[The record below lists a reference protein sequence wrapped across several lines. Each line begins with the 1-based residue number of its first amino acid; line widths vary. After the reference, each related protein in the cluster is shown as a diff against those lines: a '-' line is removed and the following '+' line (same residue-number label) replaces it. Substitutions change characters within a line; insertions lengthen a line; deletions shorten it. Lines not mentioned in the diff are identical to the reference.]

1 MRTSSIKP
9 NVFCQL
15 FKGLAFQFFFT
26 PCMQCYS
33 LSGVEFFEIKKA
45 KKSHDTATLK
55 PAQSINHSNYQNTSF
70 IILSLQLV
78 KKPIHFSNF
87 YVKICMPVTLLISVP
102 EPSNFSPAPAPE
114 FFFRLRVKNI
124 GSSSTQKI
132 SAPTGSVSKQQLV
145 KICLNRF
152 YL

>member
-15 FKGLAFQFFFT
+15 FKGLAFQFFLT

-45 KKSHDTATLK
+45 EKSHDTATLK
-55 PAQSINHSNYQNTSF
+55 PAQSINHSNYHSYTTAGQ
-70 IILSLQLV
+70 
-78 KKPIHFSNF
+78 KPIHFSNF
-87 YVKICMPVTLLISVP
+87 FVKICMHVTLLISVP
-102 EPSNFSPAPAPE
+102 KPSNFSPAPAPE